1 MHAFSAGEETAIPSQ
16 AHEPRSES
24 GLPDFD
30 QATFAE
36 LMMFIIL
43 KLGTRLTHELTSCVM
58 LPHIDSITIIVSS

>member
-1 MHAFSAGEETAIPSQ
+1 MPQLWNDLASLTGFVHAFSGGEETAISSQ

-36 LMMFIIL
+36 LMVFII
-43 KLGTRLTHELTSCVM
+43 H
-58 LPHIDSITIIVSS
+58 